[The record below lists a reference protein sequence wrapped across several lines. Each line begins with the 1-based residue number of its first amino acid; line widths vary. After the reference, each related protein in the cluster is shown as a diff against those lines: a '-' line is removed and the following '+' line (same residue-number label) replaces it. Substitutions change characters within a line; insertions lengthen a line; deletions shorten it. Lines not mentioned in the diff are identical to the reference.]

1 MPFGKL
7 KAKNKLLL
15 LLENMKSIKERI
27 TPKIPMNLR
36 WKQKNRPFTLLE
48 VVIVIAL
55 IGMMA
60 VLGTWSLNDLLAQQ
74 RRQAE
79 SDELYNFIQELQ
91 IEALALQSDIELTL
105 TKDRN
110 RLCVSS
116 KSAEKILRNKT
127 VVLKGVK
134 QLKFRDQTTPTFT
147 LQFFSTGRIAPVGL
161 IEIQKEKGALWI
173 DLRQPLLVKFF
184 DKKPALITEVIP
196 DKPKKEIACNS

>member
-7 KAKNKLLL
+7 KAKNKLLS

-36 WKQKNRPFTLLE
+36 LKQKNRSLTLLE

-60 VLGTWSLNDLLAQQ
+60 VLGTWSLNDLLAQH

-91 IEALALQSDIELTL
+91 IEALALQSDIELIL

-116 KSAEKILRNKT
+116 KSSEKILRNKT
-127 VVLKGVK
+127 VVLKGVT
-134 QLKFRDQTTPTFT
+134 QFKFRDQTKSTLT
-147 LQFFSTGRIAPVGL
+147 LQIFSTGRIVPAGL
-161 IEIQKEKGALWI
+161 IEIQKEKGTLWI

-184 DKKPALITEVIP
+184 DKKPTLITEVIP
-196 DKPKKEIACNS
+196 DKPKKREVS

>member
-1 MPFGKL
+1 
-7 KAKNKLLL
+7 
-15 LLENMKSIKERI
+15 
-27 TPKIPMNLR
+27 MNLR
-36 WKQKNRPFTLLE
+36 LKQKNSTRPFTLLE

-74 RRQAE
+74 RRQTE

-116 KSAEKILRNKT
+116 KSSEKILRNKT
-127 VVLKGVK
+127 IVLKGVK
-134 QLKFRDQTTPTFT
+134 QLKFRDQTTPTLT
-147 LQFFSTGRIAPVGL
+147 LQVFSTGRIAPVGL
-161 IEIQKEKGALWI
+161 IEIQKEKTPLWI

-184 DKKPALITEVIP
+184 DKKPTLITEVIP
-196 DKPKKEIACNS
+196 DKPKKRERFSCNS

>member
-1 MPFGKL
+1 L
-7 KAKNKLLL
+7 
-15 LLENMKSIKERI
+15 
-27 TPKIPMNLR
+27 
-36 WKQKNRPFTLLE
+36 TLLE

-60 VLGTWSLNDLLAQQ
+60 VLGTWSLNDLLAQH

-91 IEALALQSDIELTL
+91 IEALALQSDIELIL

-116 KSAEKILRNKT
+116 KSSEKILRNKT
-127 VVLKGVK
+127 VVLKGVT
-134 QLKFRDQTTPTFT
+134 QFKFRDQTKSTLT
-147 LQFFSTGRIAPVGL
+147 LQIFSTGRIVPAGL
-161 IEIQKEKGALWI
+161 IEIQKEKGTLWI

-184 DKKPALITEVIP
+184 DKKPTLITEVIP
-196 DKPKKEIACNS
+196 DKPKKREVS

>member
-1 MPFGKL
+1 
-7 KAKNKLLL
+7 
-15 LLENMKSIKERI
+15 
-27 TPKIPMNLR
+27 MNLR

-134 QLKFRDQTTPTFT
+134 ELKFRDQTTPTFT
-147 LQFFSTGRIAPVGL
+147 LQVFSTGRIVPVGL
-161 IEIQKEKGALWI
+161 IEIQKEKGTLWI

-184 DKKPALITEVIP
+184 DKKPMLITEVIP
-196 DKPKKEIACNS
+196 DKPKKKEIS